1 MRPSQRPDTTIKGN
15 SVTCFFLDKGTSAVL
30 GKNKFP
36 CNSESFG
43 FYWFA
48 IVYAID
54 PFASLGISRLVSVIF
69 HKVTSNRW
77 GRNHFS
83 KKKKKKLWLARTARE
98 HFYEIKARTGKKRC
112 VYANPELSRSDS
124 NMIDE
129 AQHLA
134 QEPKYF
140 NQSSLACS
148 FPFLFFLLLLLLSLS
163 PHSVER
169 DH

>member
-83 KKKKKKLWLARTARE
+83 KKKKTLTRTCCSWAFLWN
-98 HFYEIKARTGKKRC
+98 KGKDMKKRC